1 MFSMALNIPGE
12 ARLLH
17 SQTLQVSER
26 TWGLTQL
33 GCKGWAT

>member
-1 MFSMALNIPGE
+1 MFSIGLDLPGE

-17 SQTLQVSER
+17 SQTLEVREW

-33 GCKGWAT
+33 GCKDWAT